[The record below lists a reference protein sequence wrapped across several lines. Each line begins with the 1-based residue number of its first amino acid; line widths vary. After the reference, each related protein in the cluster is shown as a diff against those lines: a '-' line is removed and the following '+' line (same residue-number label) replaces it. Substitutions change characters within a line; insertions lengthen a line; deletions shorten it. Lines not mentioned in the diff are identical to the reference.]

1 MKEIIYKSLVKLA
14 TLFLSL
20 KTRRE
25 FLISYADQQFSLEQ
39 RELEL
44 SVTHRPR
51 TEWKDCHTVS
61 SQNRLYHTDYAE
73 AQSYHN
79 CEKHGLYN

>member
-1 MKEIIYKSLVKLA
+1 MREIIYRSLVKLA

-44 SVTHRPR
+44 IVSHRPR
-51 TEWKDCHTVS
+51 TEWKDYHTVS
-61 SQNRLYHTDYAE
+61 SQNRLYHTDYSE
-73 AQSYHN
+73 AQSYHD